1 MNDLDQHLDLE
12 FLFNNYVKARECS
25 NAKTRHRAYTLLH
38 TALLADM
45 DYLDVKEFVEES
57 KERQGIDVTE
67 EIAKALQEEL
77 KKVVESEK
85 KEPKIAANKNAKRLH
100 R

>member
-1 MNDLDQHLDLE
+1 MNELERPSDLE
-12 FLFNNYVKARECS
+12 YLFNNYIKARSSS
-25 NAKTRHRAYTLLH
+25 NPKTRHRAYTLLH
-38 TALLADM
+38 VALLADM

-77 KKVVESEK
+77 KKSNLENNE
-85 KEPKIAANKNAKRLH
+85 
-100 R
+100 